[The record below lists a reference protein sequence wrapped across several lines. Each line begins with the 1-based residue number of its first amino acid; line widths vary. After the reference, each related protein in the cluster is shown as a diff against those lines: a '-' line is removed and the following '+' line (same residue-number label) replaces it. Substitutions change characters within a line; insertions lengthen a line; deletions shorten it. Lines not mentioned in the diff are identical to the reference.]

1 MKGKKFM
8 CLHFYEKQNKKIIDN
23 EIKLNCRWMEEKK
36 LINELLIDFQEINL
50 VIGEQLKLEDVKVFE
65 IADNFIENFI
75 ALWIFRI

>member
-1 MKGKKFM
+1 M
-8 CLHFYEKQNKKIIDN
+8 QS